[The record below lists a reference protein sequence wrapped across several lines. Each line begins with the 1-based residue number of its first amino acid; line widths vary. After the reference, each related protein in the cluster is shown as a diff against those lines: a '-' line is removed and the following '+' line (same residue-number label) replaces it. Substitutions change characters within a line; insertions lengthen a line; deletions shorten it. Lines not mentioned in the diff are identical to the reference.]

1 MPLSRIP
8 LPRMAVAAALL
19 AFTVTVSHAQNSNV
33 PEGYESFAAYEVAM
47 FERIDELAMQRGANI
62 AAIHKMRDR
71 LRAEYSGA
79 ERRNDRAGMAEA
91 QALQAHLIRLFLE
104 RLSQ

>member
-1 MPLSRIP
+1 MTAYFLRVLAVLMVFATPL
-8 LPRMAVAAALL
+8 
-19 AFTVTVSHAQNSNV
+19 HAQDAHV
-33 PEGYESFAAYEVAM
+33 PEGYESFEAYEIAM
-47 FERIDELAMQRGANI
+47 FERIDELAMQRGADI

-79 ERRNDRAGMAEA
+79 ERRNDRAGMTEA